1 MSVDPMIQA
10 KTGPGNRAWIRRCS
24 ESKPAGLSH
33 FKANQTRACSRQ
45 AVGFHSTAP
54 KFRQRNRD
62 NRSQLPRQHYYATYS
77 PLEVNDTRRPY
88 SAPSI
93 TPQMLRYAD
102 TLRTA
107 DSPPNPPRMRLWVPS
122 AGSKSDPAAGIPGPL
137 GNMSI
142 QDNAGPST
150 PENLSKLHGNFR
162 CRMPF
167 RSQLRPESAPPG
179 SGPPRPGV
187 PKSLVPPGYA
197 GFQPGLTTTAGCSRA
212 AVMQQSGMW
221 KAPAQRGFRIK
232 VPPRSVSAA
241 ATRASNVA

>member
-1 MSVDPMIQA
+1 MIQA

-62 NRSQLPRQHYYATYS
+62 NRSQLPRQHYYATHS

-102 TLRTA
+102 TLCTA

-150 PENLSKLHGNFR
+150 PENLSVCGVPARIDDYRGVQQGSCDAAEWHV
-162 CRMPF
+162 
-167 RSQLRPESAPPG
+167 ESACSARLPNQG
-179 SGPPRPGV
+179 AT
-187 PKSLVPPGYA
+187 SLRVSSCDSRE
-197 GFQPGLTTTAGCSRA
+197 QCGL
-212 AVMQQSGMW
+212 
-221 KAPAQRGFRIK
+221 K
-232 VPPRSVSAA
+232 
-241 ATRASNVA
+241 ASNVA